1 MPAYISHSLKA
12 VRFKKRCI
20 IQCFLNN
27 TFFYEYHMLEL
38 LKKII
43 IVILYDIFS
52 HFSFQNN

>member
-20 IQCFLNN
+20 IQCFLFI

-43 IVILYDIFS
+43 IVILYDIFTFF
-52 HFSFQNN
+52 FSK

>member
-27 TFFYEYHMLEL
+27 TFFDEKNSLAQEMT
-38 LKKII
+38 
-43 IVILYDIFS
+43 IVKAIYDDIFFTFF
-52 HFSFQNN
+52 FSK